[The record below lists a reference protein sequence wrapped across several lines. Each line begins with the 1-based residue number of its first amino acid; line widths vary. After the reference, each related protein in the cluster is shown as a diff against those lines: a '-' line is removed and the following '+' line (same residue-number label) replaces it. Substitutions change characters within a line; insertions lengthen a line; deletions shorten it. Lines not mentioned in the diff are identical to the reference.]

1 MSTEVIF
8 SFLNFFLFLFLL
20 VWFSRKPVR
29 AILEKKRLAVQVQL
43 NGAMRAKKSAAELGA
58 ELQAKTQALAGDL
71 QALRAEAA
79 AQSRFFA
86 EEAQKRGALLS
97 QKITADTQEMM
108 QAEIIRAKAQIQSEL
123 LSLVEGAVVQ
133 QIREHQGNIEQKR
146 VFAQDMET
154 VTRLLAEGS
163 L

>member
-8 SFLNFFLFLFLL
+8 PFLNFFLFLFLL

-43 NGAMRAKKSAAELGA
+43 NAAMIAKKSAAELGA

-71 QALRAEAA
+71 QALRAEAT